1 MGWQDNGK
9 TVCKLGEEGG
19 AGGLERGDLNPVLYA
34 TFMARCLSGN
44 MHEQY
49 REFESF
55 GD

>member
-1 MGWQDNGK
+1 M
-9 TVCKLGEEGG
+9 CKLGEEGG
-19 AGGLERGDLNPVLYA
+19 LGRGDLNPVLYA
-34 TFMARCLSGN
+34 TVMASLSGN

>member
-1 MGWQDNGK
+1 MGWHDNGK
-9 TVCKLGEEGG
+9 TVCKLGEKGG
-19 AGGLERGDLNPVLYA
+19 RAGEEDLNPVLYA